1 MITPQ
6 QAAAMSPGQARKLCV
21 ALSASLSSMAA
32 GMSRLG
38 EENAGWLMAMRRAA
52 SVARTSGLPGFSEA
66 GLPPFG
72 HEQACR
78 WLLGLVQK
86 GLAPSPTPAPAGT
99 CCSGGGAG
107 IPSGWDRAR
116 PGGKAPPRR
125 IRRLGSHRPASRNA
139 SR

>member
-52 SVARTSGLPGFSEA
+52 SVARTSGRD
-66 GLPPFG
+66 
-72 HEQACR
+72 CR
-78 WLLGLVQK
+78 LFTIPLIG
-86 GLAPSPTPAPAGT
+86 
-99 CCSGGGAG
+99 SGK
-107 IPSGWDRAR
+107 SV
-116 PGGKAPPRR
+116 
-125 IRRLGSHRPASRNA
+125 
-139 SR
+139 